1 MVRSCS
7 SHQTN
12 RTRFAT
18 HVGHGI
24 VLSSPNRRKING
36 SRASPV
42 RDGFIGPAR
51 DSGLRSHSLRIFS
64 VVCVLIDML

>member
-1 MVRSCS
+1 M
-7 SHQTN
+7 
-12 RTRFAT
+12 T

-24 VLSSPNRRKING
+24 VLSSPNRRKIIG

-42 RDGFIGPAR
+42 KDGFIGPAR
-51 DSGLRSHSLRIFS
+51 DSGVRSHSLRIFS